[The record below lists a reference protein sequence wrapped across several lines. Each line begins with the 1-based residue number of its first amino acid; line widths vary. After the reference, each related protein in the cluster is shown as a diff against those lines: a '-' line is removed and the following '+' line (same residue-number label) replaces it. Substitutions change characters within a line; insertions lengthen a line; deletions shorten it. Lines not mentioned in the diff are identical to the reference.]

1 MNPPMQTGDEWG
13 TGSPGIGCYA
23 CSDRPDRCIAGHCR
37 DACAT
42 TGRVCSRVVQ
52 EATTPVDQSWQA
64 CISVTTP
71 PDDKVAACG
80 TVIDAKRETGS
91 KLAAAYCFRGHGLTE
106 SGSTMRRL
114 PNSQGIPTARGC
126 AWFAVQVR
134 NVLKRA

>member
-1 MNPPMQTGDEWG
+1 MRVFTCLTAALLGTAVMLAQPPAASAQGLVE
-13 TGSPGIGCYA
+13 GS
-23 CSDRPDRCIAGHCR
+23 
-37 DACAT
+37 
-42 TGRVCSRVVQ
+42 V
-52 EATTPVDQSWQA
+52 EADQNWQN

-71 PDDKVAACG
+71 PDVKVAGCSA
-80 TVIDAKRETGS
+80 VIDAKRETGS